1 MFERGPS
8 SSQQLAEESTEGSFV
23 LKSECVPTPE
33 VLMSAAHHG
42 GRRVSLGMI
51 EDDPE
56 DD

>member
-42 GRRVSLGMI
+42 GRRMSLGMI